1 VKKLV
6 LGDRQTPRGGI
17 DLQSLSN
24 VLFES
29 ADLLESARESQDE
42 SFQAQA
48 VELAIR
54 ALYAG
59 SAAIDRQHGRR
70 PGNGLAPIIKGPWA

>member
-6 LGDRQTPRGGI
+6 LPARQARSGAV
-17 DLQSLSN
+17 DLASLSN

-29 ADLLESARESQDE
+29 ADLLESARESNDAE
-42 SFQAQA
+42 FQAQA

-59 SAAIDRQHGRR
+59 STAIDRQFGRR
-70 PGNGLAPIIKGPWA
+70 PAPGPAQIVQGPWS

>member
-6 LGDRQTPRGGI
+6 LPDRPAQAGI
-17 DLQSLSN
+17 DMHSLSN

-29 ADLLESARESQDE
+29 ADLLESARESSDPE
-42 SFQAQA
+42 FQAQA

-54 ALYAG
+54 ALYAA
-59 SAAIDRQHGRR
+59 SAAIDRQSGSR
-70 PGNGLAPIIKGPWA
+70 PRKAPAPIIQGRWA